1 MGITINPQCSQKA
14 TASSLLATVLS
25 AEYGSLRI
33 PKATG
38 SDLGDSMPPDLAAK
52 MRALLTE
59 EKLVEMFPRAVGNTP
74 SVRLGLERMADAIL
88 PDLMRLVGEREGSWR
103 QRVLGDNTLLQDV
116 FSYLQRGVP
125 PNEPLRKLRQDLYTR
140 VRAALAERKEER

>member
-1 MGITINPQCSQKA
+1 
-14 TASSLLATVLS
+14 
-25 AEYGSLRI
+25 
-33 PKATG
+33 
-38 SDLGDSMPPDLAAK
+38 MPPDLATQV
-52 MRALLTE
+52 RALLTGE
-59 EKLVEMFPRAVGNTP
+59 EATKAAGQAMYDHASARMEKNCTRCRCACGAVFDDGP
-74 SVRLGLERMADAIL
+74 KGRPDADGQHASHVYQKQCEDIADAIL

-140 VRAALAERKEER
+140 VRAVLAERKEEEK